1 MAELAEQIDSHMVVI
16 DVENLAPNVILKGQ
30 GTPEVYLGPSLPIAS
45 EISSATLAVTQGP
58 IPWRY

>member
-45 EISSATLAVTQGP
+45 EISSATLAVT
-58 IPWRY
+58 